1 MKSPRS
7 TRLPEP
13 GPKAAAR
20 GTAIATAVR
29 QEKATRWAADLA
41 PILAEIRASGATS
54 LGQIA
59 GALNARGIPAAKGGS
74 WSKTQVMRVL
84 GRLGSKAPAR

>member
-13 GPKAAAR
+13 GPKAAAK
-20 GTAIATAVR
+20 GTAIAAAVR

-59 GALNARGIPAAKGGS
+59 DALNARGIPAAKGGS

-84 GRLGSKAPAR
+84 GQLESKAPAR